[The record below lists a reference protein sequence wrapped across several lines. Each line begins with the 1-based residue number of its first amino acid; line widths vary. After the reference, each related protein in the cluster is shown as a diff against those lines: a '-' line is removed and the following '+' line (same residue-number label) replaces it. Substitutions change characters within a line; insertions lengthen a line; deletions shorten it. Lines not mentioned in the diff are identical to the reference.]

1 MFLNYFLFYWGFID
15 YNTNACIYCFEIFIL
30 ISSNFTF
37 DNGNFDLQKR
47 SGFKYIL
54 QLLNI
59 CLIFK

>member
-1 MFLNYFLFYWGFID
+1 MKIRVRKWKRIGEDVVFLKFNNYQSLFKLHMTYHK
-15 YNTNACIYCFEIFIL
+15 
-30 ISSNFTF
+30 
-37 DNGNFDLQKR
+37 DLCELTDLRKR